1 MQKYILR
8 DLDFALELFSNCTY
22 LDRMGIA
29 IINRN
34 DIFPKFNIPIRLTA
48 REISYANVVCQKNY
62 RNEEMIVIR

>member
-34 DIFPKFNIPIRLTA
+34 DIFPKFNIPTRLTA
-48 REISYANVVCQKNY
+48 REISTPT
-62 RNEEMIVIR
+62 